1 VHKESKADGK
11 AAKEVS
17 QSREPNQLRPATR
30 AYPKNNQQVNKADT
44 KAASNETEEDPR
56 ARRQK
61 RKEDR
66 QSRQEDKAAV
76 AELIEEKTE
85 MAKFEKVLTI
95 GKFFPINNY

>member
-1 VHKESKADGK
+1 MHKETKADGK

-17 QSREPNQLRPATR
+17 QSIEPNELKPATR
-30 AYPKNNQQVNKADT
+30 AYPKNNRQANKADT
-44 KAASNETEEDPR
+44 KVVSNETEEDPR

-61 RKEDR
+61 RMEDR
-66 QSRQEDKAAV
+66 QSRQEDKAAA

-85 MAKFEKVLTI
+85 MAKFEKVLMI